1 MARKTKTNKPLIKS
15 NNNIINNLK
24 LITNL
29 LKGVHFDTYS
39 SDYLSNSDS
48 DKTRKSIDTSLDKLI
63 NTAYA
68 QNTVSNLSKLYDQQ
82 SALDTNNIG
91 LNMFEDPILSTNLV
105 TTWMIQRWIQ
115 DQEDDINLVLKYM
128 PKLKEAM
135 TCKKDLVLSA
145 DHFSKDFCSFHKYNS
160 DDTDG
165 SLFARRIDEI
175 KRVYNLAENFELWYE
190 KAQNYGECFIYIAPY
205 SEAFSKLLK
214 NKSNTRFRGFNESTT
229 LLEFNQDYIE
239 NNIINESELE
249 TVQKAFDEVGINSLT
264 INFNEGLLLSEAKK
278 LDAVRESGI
287 LKQESLYESFM
298 AFQESTSIQ
307 EDSKYKLDKKLIP
320 DDLEFDDKED
330 ERYSSDGL
338 VNLKQKAEDD
348 VKIKVPGCIV
358 KELERKNVIPLY
370 IGDTCLGY
378 YYIEIKTSE
387 LGVLDD
393 PNAYNMSAGMVGYV
407 TASLKN
413 VKDTRVGDTI
423 TDADNPCSEPLPG
436 YKKVNPMVYCG
447 LYPMDGSDYENLK
460 VALEKLK
467 LNDAALEY
475 EQETSA
481 ALGFGFRCGFLGML
495 HLEVIQERIEREFD
509 LSIVFTSPSVRYTV
523 HMKDGET
530 LYIDNPLEY
539 PDPMRVDWAEEP
551 YIQAN
556 IITPTEYVGPIITLC
571 LEKRGSQTQMNYLDT
586 KRVELIYEMPLSE
599 VLFDF
604 YDRLKSISRGYA
616 SFDYNVIENRRTDL
630 VRMEILVNG
639 DPVDALSCLV
649 YRGNAQTRGRQIVER
664 LQGEIPRQQFK
675 IAIQA
680 AIGGQI
686 IARETVNAYRK
697 DVTAKC
703 YGGDISR
710 KRKLLE
716 KQKEGKKRMKMVGNV
731 EIPQSAF
738 LAVLKTEEDK

>member
-1 MARKTKTNKPLIKS
+1 MAVDTSHKRNFCIIAHIDHGKSTLADRFIERARLVQTRGPVETQILDNMDIEKERGITIKS
-15 NNNIINNLK
+15 QAVTVPYTAADGEVYELNLVDTPGHVDFTYEVSRAISSCEGALLLIDATQGVEAQTLANLYLAMEHNLEIIPVINKIDLPSADIDSCLHQIDHDLGLDPDMAVLVSAK
-24 LITNL
+24 TGE
-29 LKGVHFDTYS
+29 GV
-39 SDYLSNSDS
+39 
-48 DKTRKSIDTSLDKLI
+48 DKLYEAI
-63 NTAYA
+63 VQYIPCPSGNDED
-68 QNTVSNLSKLYDQQ
+68 KLRALIFDSHYDPYRGVIVHARIFSGKVKCGDEILFMHS
-82 SALDTNNIG
+82 SASYKVEDLG
-91 LNMFEDPILSTNLV
+91 LF
-105 TTWMIQRWIQ
+105 Q
-115 DQEDDINLVLKYM
+115 INLI
-128 PKLKEAM
+128 
-135 TCKKDLVLSA
+135 
-145 DHFSKDFCSFHKYNS
+145 SK
-160 DDTDG
+160 
-165 SLFARRIDEI
+165 
-175 KRVYNLAENFELWYE
+175 
-190 KAQNYGECFIYIAPY
+190 P
-205 SEAFSKLLK
+205 
-214 NKSNTRFRGFNESTT
+214 
-229 LLEFNQDYIE
+229 
-239 NNIINESELE
+239 
-249 TVQKAFDEVGINSLT
+249 
-264 INFNEGLLLSEAKK
+264 
-278 LDAVRESGI
+278 
-287 LKQESLYESFM
+287 
-298 AFQESTSIQ
+298 
-307 EDSKYKLDKKLIP
+307 
-320 DDLEFDDKED
+320 
-330 ERYSSDGL
+330 
-338 VNLKQKAEDD
+338 
-348 VKIKVPGCIV
+348 
-358 KELERKNVIPLY
+358 
-370 IGDTCLGY
+370 
-378 YYIEIKTSE
+378 E
-387 LGVLDD
+387 LG
-393 PNAYNMSAGMVGYV
+393 AGDVGYFI
-407 TASLKN
+407 AGIKN
-413 VKDTRVGDTI
+413 ISDIRVGDTV
-423 TDADNPCSEPLPG
+423 TLKANPAPQPLPG
-436 YKKVNPMVYCG
+436 FREVKPVVFSSI
-447 LYPMDGSDYENLK
+447 YPVDSNDYEELQD
-460 VALEKLK
+460 AIERLK
-467 LNDAALEY
+467 LNDASLMY
-475 EQETSA
+475 EKDSSA

-530 LYIDNPLEY
+530 IYIDNPLEY
-539 PDPMRVDWAEEP
+539 PDPMRVNWAEEP